1 MGPKILVVEDE
12 KPIAEIIQFNLERE
26 GYSVIVAFNGQDA
39 LDMAIRHMPDIIIL
53 DVMLPK
59 LDGFQVCKE
68 IRRTSNTPI
77 LMLTA
82 KEAESDKVKG
92 LTLGADDYITKPF
105 SPRELVARV
114 KAHLRRNNIIA
125 TQDVAEA
132 SALGYADLIIDLVKY
147 EVRKAAV
154 PIELTVREFELLK
167 YLALHPGRV
176 FDREHLLKE
185 VWGYDYFGDGRTV
198 DVTVRRLREKIEDDP
213 SAGNAKYVLTRRGVG
228 YYFRSSDGAVDVS

>member
-1 MGPKILVVEDE
+1 MNPKILVVEDE
-12 KPIAEIIQFNLERE
+12 KPIAEIIKFNLEKE
-26 GYSVIVAFNGQDA
+26 KYSVSLAYNGQEA
-39 LDMAIRHMPDIIIL
+39 LEMAIRNLPDLIIL

-59 LDGFQVCKE
+59 LDGFQVCRE
-68 IRRTSNTPI
+68 LRRTTTSPI

-92 LTLGADDYITKPF
+92 LELGADDYITKPF

-114 KAHLRRNNIIA
+114 KAHLRRSNIISQA
-125 TQDVAEA
+125 EEIEA
-132 SALGYADLIIDLVKY
+132 SALTADGLVIDLIKY
-147 EVRKAAV
+147 EVRKGDT

-167 YLALHPGRV
+167 YLALHRGRV

-198 DVTVRRLREKIEDDP
+198 DVTIRRLREKIEDDP
-213 SAGNAKYVLTRRGVG
+213 IAANAKYVLTRRGVG
-228 YYFRSSDGAVDVS
+228 YYFREA

>member
-1 MGPKILVVEDE
+1 MNPKILVVEDE
-12 KPIAEIIQFNLERE
+12 KPIAEIIKFNLERE
-26 GYSVIVAFNGQDA
+26 GFAVSMAYNGQDA
-39 LDMAIRHMPDIIIL
+39 LDMAVRHLPDLIIL

-59 LDGFQVCKE
+59 LDGFQVCRE
-68 IRRTSNTPI
+68 LRRTSNTPI

-82 KEAESDKVKG
+82 KEAESDKIKG

-125 TQDVAEA
+125 TQEAQEA
-132 SALGYADLIIDLVKY
+132 SSLVCDDLVIDLIKY
-147 EVRKAAV
+147 EVRKGGV
-154 PIELTVREFELLK
+154 PIDLTVREFELLK
-167 YLALHPGRV
+167 YLALHKGRV

-198 DVTVRRLREKIEDDP
+198 DVTIRRLREKIEDDP

-228 YYFRSSDGAVDVS
+228 YYFREAIEN

>member
-26 GYSVIVAFNGQDA
+26 GYSVVLAFNGQDA
-39 LDMAIRHMPDIIIL
+39 LDMAIRDMPDLIIL

-125 TQDVAEA
+125 TQEATEA
-132 SALGYADLIIDLVKY
+132 SSLGYADLIIDLVKY
-147 EVRKAAV
+147 EVRKASIS
-154 PIELTVREFELLK
+154 IELTVREFELLK

-228 YYFRSSDGAVDVS
+228 YYFCSPDGAVDVS